1 MKKIII
7 AIAFL
12 ALANTTFAQ
21 QKIGY
26 LSSLEL
32 LSLMPEIKTADKSV
46 ETYAKTFQDQLM
58 TMQKD
63 YEAKVKA
70 FQASEKT
77 MNDAIKE
84 VKYKEIQDLQN
95 NMMKLQESGE
105 EKIQAKKEEL
115 YKPALE
121 KANTAIQAVGKEN
134 NYTYIIDTS
143 SSVLLY
149 AKESENVLPLV
160 KTKLGLK

>member
-1 MKKIII
+1 
-7 AIAFL
+7 
-12 ALANTTFAQ
+12 
-21 QKIGY
+21 
-26 LSSLEL
+26 
-32 LSLMPEIKTADKSV
+32 MP
-46 ETYAKTFQDQLM
+46 
-58 TMQKD
+58 
-63 YEAKVKA
+63 VKH
-70 FQASEKT
+70 
-77 MNDAIKE
+77 
-84 VKYKEIQDLQN
+84 
-95 NMMKLQESGE
+95 
-105 EKIQAKKEEL
+105 EKIQSKKEEL